1 MATVIDYLLIELGLD
16 TSKFDAS
23 QKKSVE
29 ELRKLDEQAQKTSK
43 NTTKG
48 AKDMGDGFT
57 AMKDALIGFGTIF
70 VGLNGLK
77 NFVADTTKAN
87 VELGR
92 SAHVLNMSAGELKT
106 WGQLAEITGG
116 SVESMTATIKGLQQ
130 SLVGLKYGD
139 TAMVNAATQLGAW
152 KAFDI
157 NKMSVDL
164 FKLSDAIVA
173 YRKTHTEAETVNFT
187 SALGIDQ
194 SSLLML
200 EKGSQY
206 LHQHGDEF
214 DKLNASMNKNAETA
228 SKLTEQWVFFKSV
241 LDSIA
246 QSAYGKIMDFL
257 FIRKPNTK
265 LTDEEW
271 NKGAGYTPSSSAGS
285 SANPNFGELEKK
297 NGLPPGMLDKI
308 WKIESNRGQGN
319 MVSPAGATG
328 HFQFMPDTAKQ
339 YGLSRADTFD
349 IGKSSEA
356 AAKMFADL
364 LRKYKGNVDMALAAY
379 NWGSGNIQ
387 KYGMNHLPQETAGYL
402 NKYHSMVGA
411 NVNAPSSANGKT
423 VTSSVNIQNQ
433 VINTQATNADGIA
446 KDMHTALAQNTL
458 INAGIV
464 GTD

>member
-1 MATVIDYLLIELGLD
+1 MATVIDSLLIELGLD

-29 ELRKLDEQAQKTSK
+29 ELRKLDEQSQKTSK
-43 NTTKG
+43 NTSKG
-48 AKDMGDGFT
+48 AKDMSEGFLKVT
-57 AMKDALIGFGTIF
+57 QSLIGFGTVL
-70 VGLNGLK
+70 VGLNMFKDFMIG
-77 NFVADTTKAN
+77 TTQAN
-87 VELGR
+87 AELGR

-106 WGQLAEITGG
+106 WGQLAELTGG

-130 SLVGLKYGD
+130 ALVGLKYGD

-157 NKMSVDL
+157 NKQTVDL
-164 FKLSDAIVA
+164 YKLSDAIVA
-173 YRKTHTEAETVNFT
+173 YKKTHTEAEVVKFT
-187 SALGIDQ
+187 AALGIDQ
-194 SSLLML
+194 SSLLLM

-206 LHQHGDEF
+206 LHQHGEEF

-228 SKLTEQWVFFKSV
+228 AKVNEQWVFFKSI
-241 LDSIA
+241 LESIGQA
-246 QSAYGKIMDFL
+246 TYGKIMDFL
-257 FIRKPNTK
+257 FVRKPNTK
-265 LTDEEW
+265 LSDEEW
-271 NKGAGYTPSSSAGS
+271 NKGAGYTPANKTGT
-285 SANPNFGELEKK
+285 SANPNFDELEKK

-328 HFQFMPDTAKQ
+328 HFQFMPETAKQ
-339 YGLSRADTFD
+339 YGLSRSDTFD
-349 IGKSSEA
+349 LGKSSEA

-411 NVNAPSSANGKT
+411 NVNAPSSGNSKN

>member
-1 MATVIDYLLIELGLD
+1 
-16 TSKFDAS
+16 
-23 QKKSVE
+23 
-29 ELRKLDEQAQKTSK
+29 
-43 NTTKG
+43 
-48 AKDMGDGFT
+48 
-57 AMKDALIGFGTIF
+57 
-70 VGLNGLK
+70 
-77 NFVADTTKAN
+77 
-87 VELGR
+87 
-92 SAHVLNMSAGELKT
+92 
-106 WGQLAEITGG
+106 
-116 SVESMTATIKGLQQ
+116 
-130 SLVGLKYGD
+130 
-139 TAMVNAATQLGAW
+139 
-152 KAFDI
+152 
-157 NKMSVDL
+157 
-164 FKLSDAIVA
+164 
-173 YRKTHTEAETVNFT
+173 
-187 SALGIDQ
+187 
-194 SSLLML
+194 
-200 EKGSQY
+200 
-206 LHQHGDEF
+206 
-214 DKLNASMNKNAETA
+214 
-228 SKLTEQWVFFKSV
+228 
-241 LDSIA
+241 
-246 QSAYGKIMDFL
+246 
-257 FIRKPNTK
+257 
-265 LTDEEW
+265 
-271 NKGAGYTPSSSAGS
+271 
-285 SANPNFGELEKK
+285 
-297 NGLPPGMLDKI
+297 MLDKI

-349 IGKSSEA
+349 IKKSSEA